1 MIVRRD
7 AEEVRDWFVAFHS
20 WTPTWWVRL
29 IPGRFKHV
37 CVFGYSVQARTWIF
51 LDTSIA
57 AMRVVLLPDGA
68 AAQDMLAHWS
78 ANACVLKMRSRD
90 GLKARLRFGLWCV
103 PAVKLLLG
111 LRGGALLPDGL
122 WRDCLK
128 AGATVVFADGISE
141 TQGVGSPGRS
151 RDSGAAGVGVRQA
164 GDRDTGQPVG

>member
-20 WTPTWWVRL
+20 WAPTWWVRL

-37 CVFGYSVQARTWIF
+37 CVFGYSGAARTWIF
-51 LDTSIA
+51 LDTSLA
-57 AMRVVLLPDGA
+57 AMRVILLPDGKV
-68 AAQDMLAHWS
+68 AQDMLAHWS
-78 ANACVLKMRSRD
+78 ADASVLKIRSRD
-90 GLKARLRFGLWCV
+90 GLPSRLRIGLWCV

-111 LRGGALLPDGL
+111 LRSGALRPDGL

-141 TQGVGSPGRS
+141 TQ
-151 RDSGAAGVGVRQA
+151 DSGPCG
-164 GDRDTGQPVG
+164 